1 MKWSKRLE
9 SLTEKGELSPH
20 VLPISGCS
28 LHRDAW
34 CLMALAGQYKPL
46 RGLPFWG
53 LPSVIMRHLETAD
66 QGSSF
71 ALLKVCHSFTQAY
84 HRVSKVQQKTCSLR
98 EERTRALSI
107 FTLSSRIQ
115 EEPPRWKVVA
125 EPNKDARI
133 LGLRRRRIQSGAR
146 DKAWSLRAL
155 CNKVLLR
162 YKGNRESFWY
172 RHQKGV
178 ERVLPC

>member
-84 HRVSKVQQKTCSLR
+84 HRVSKVQQKTCFLG
-98 EERTRALSI
+98 EERTSAPSVLTFSW
-107 FTLSSRIQ
+107 RIPDK
-115 EEPPRWKVVA
+115 PPGWRVVA
-125 EPNKDARI
+125 EPWKT
-133 LGLRRRRIQSGAR
+133 LGFLATGEEEFNPGPMTRLVTQSFCAI
-146 DKAWSLRAL
+146 KF
-155 CNKVLLR
+155 
-162 YKGNRESFWY
+162 Y
-172 RHQKGV
+172 
-178 ERVLPC
+178 